1 MHFSII
7 GYISEASTPS
17 TNHELNSNSC
27 DENCQSYLE
36 DPFPPSMCQSLMSEY
51 KHVQGNENSKAK
63 YHRDKEASTPYQMK
77 VWQYRPRP
85 QNFLNILH
93 DFKLLIRIV
102 VKLYV
107 LGFQIPKDEVLLEH
121 EDTKGDA
128 NCTLNDKIHPISD
141 KGIFEFFTP
150 HWNINTFKNF
160 DHWN

>member
-1 MHFSII
+1 MTLKSEICALVTSLKTTCVYCYSKIYFLLVISDLRSILLHDSII

-77 VWQYRPRP
+77 V
-85 QNFLNILH
+85 
-93 DFKLLIRIV
+93 
-102 VKLYV
+102 
-107 LGFQIPKDEVLLEH
+107 
-121 EDTKGDA
+121 
-128 NCTLNDKIHPISD
+128 
-141 KGIFEFFTP
+141 
-150 HWNINTFKNF
+150 
-160 DHWN
+160 